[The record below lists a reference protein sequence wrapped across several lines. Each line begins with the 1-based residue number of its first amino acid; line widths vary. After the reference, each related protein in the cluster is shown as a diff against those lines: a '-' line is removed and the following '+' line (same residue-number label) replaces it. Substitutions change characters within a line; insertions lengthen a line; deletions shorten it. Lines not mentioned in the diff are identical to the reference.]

1 MLYPLP
7 VSCSVYFSVSLTC
20 FSHANRN
27 AIGLCSEFAVFIT
40 ALFFA
45 QKKTA
50 DVAFVYVLTVAE
62 SQQC

>member
-27 AIGLCSEFAVFIT
+27 AIGVCNEFAVC
-40 ALFFA
+40 LLPLSSLP
-45 QKKTA
+45 KKTA
-50 DVAFVYVLTVAE
+50 DVAFVYVLTAAE
-62 SQQC
+62 S